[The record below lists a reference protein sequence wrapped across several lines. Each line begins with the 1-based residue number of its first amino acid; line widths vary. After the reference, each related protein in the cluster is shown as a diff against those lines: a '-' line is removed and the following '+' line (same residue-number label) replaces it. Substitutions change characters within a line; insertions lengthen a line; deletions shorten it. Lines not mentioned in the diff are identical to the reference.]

1 MQAGSTIDLPY
12 LIIGQ
17 GLAGSLLA
25 HALDRLGAEILVA
38 DPGDACN
45 ATRAAAGL
53 LNPFTGPRLKAPAPA
68 EVWFHGAITHW
79 RLLERRLGT
88 PLLHTGPL
96 VRLIRDPQELG
107 MVERRHRDTRT
118 AGLISPPSPP
128 LCSGLNAP
136 LGCAEVRAGQV
147 DLPAFLDAT
156 RTWLRDS
163 NRLVSSAVEADSL
176 VFARDGSARWHGRA
190 VRGVIA
196 CQGYRSRDW
205 PWLADLPWRM
215 SHGQALVLQRRPEL
229 GRLMLSRGKN
239 LIPLDAERV
248 WLGGTYERYGVPTT
262 TPQGQ
267 NELLAALEDMLQPC
281 PPVTIREHLAGVR
294 AGNRRGLLFCGR
306 HPDHPALSVFS
317 GLGSRGTL
325 VAPPAALALASHL
338 VQRTPL
344 PATWHLRNY
353 LHPEPL
359 G

>member
-1 MQAGSTIDLPY
+1 MDLPY

-38 DPGDACN
+38 DPGDTGN

-53 LNPFTGPRLKAPAPA
+53 LNPFTGPRLQAPAPA
-68 EVWFHGAITHW
+68 EIWFHGAIAHW

-96 VRLIRDPQELG
+96 LRLIRAPQELE
-107 MVERRHRDTRT
+107 MVENRRRDART
-118 AGLISPPSPP
+118 AGLIAPPSPP
-128 LCSGLNAP
+128 ACSRLNAP
-136 LGCAEVRAGQV
+136 LGCVEVRAGQV

-156 RTWLRDS
+156 RAWLRDS
-163 NRLVSSAVEADSL
+163 NRLVSSTVDADSL
-176 VFARDGSARWHGRA
+176 AFARDGSVRWRGRA

-229 GRLMLSRGKN
+229 GQQMLSRGKN

-248 WLGGTYERYGVPTT
+248 WLGGTYERHSEPTPT
-262 TPQGQ
+262 RHGRD
-267 NELLAALEDMLQPC
+267 ELLAALEDMLHPC
-281 PPVTIREHLAGVR
+281 PPVTLREHLAGVR
-294 AGNRRGLLFCGR
+294 AGNRQGLLFCGR
-306 HPDHPALSVFS
+306 HPDYPGLAVFS

-338 VQRTPL
+338 VRQTPL
-344 PATWHLRNY
+344 PAAWHLRHY
-353 LHPEPL
+353 LPP
-359 G
+359 GRAG